1 MDEVLE
7 GLRVANM
14 AAGGHSGIF
23 KQSVSPTGQYNSPT
37 GSGQYNSPTGSG
49 QYRSPTGSGQYNS
62 PTGSGQY
69 GSPSASGQH
78 SQPMFASTAGAEG
91 VDVAVDEAARAGKQK
106 KLIAGAVVALCVLL
120 GFGGMLMFGGDDA
133 PAERKPNLAQVA
145 GAGEVT
151 VEGEGGPGGAPTKI
165 VEAKD
170 PGADPSR
177 GPPVRFRL
185 MSNPSGA
192 RVYYR
197 GRERGTTP
205 FVLEVPATDE
215 GSVTAELTFAMDGY
229 VAETVITGGSGE
241 VVLMQKLQK
250 RPPTPTVRETRSYAS
265 SSRDNRDSRVEQ
277 AVASAPAAVVP
288 ASASAPA
295 SSAPAPDTASLV
307 AAGLG
312 NLSSTPRPA
321 AAPTGDVI
329 LPFGEGMSPP
339 QVIKEGKS
347 IQYTREAR
355 AAKIEGTM
363 IVKCVITVKGKLENC
378 RVLKS
383 LPHMESV
390 VLESLRSRV
399 YNPITF
405 QGKPVAV
412 DYTFNIRLVPP
423 RR

>member
-1 MDEVLE
+1 
-7 GLRVANM
+7 
-14 AAGGHSGIF
+14 
-23 KQSVSPTGQYNSPT
+23 
-37 GSGQYNSPTGSG
+37 
-49 QYRSPTGSGQYNS
+49 
-62 PTGSGQY
+62 
-69 GSPSASGQH
+69 
-78 SQPMFASTAGAEG
+78 
-91 VDVAVDEAARAGKQK
+91 
-106 KLIAGAVVALCVLL
+106 VVALCVLL

-133 PAERKPNLAQVA
+133 PAERKPNLAEVA

-170 PGADPSR
+170 PGADPSK

-250 RPPTPTVRETRSYAS
+250 RPPTPVVRESRSERNS
-265 SSRDNRDSRVEQ
+265 NRVEQ
-277 AVASAPAAVVP
+277 AVASSSAPASVVPASSSATAASAPAAV
-288 ASASAPA
+288 ST
-295 SSAPAPDTASLV
+295 PDTASLV
-307 AAGLG
+307 AVGLG
-312 NLSSTPRPA
+312 SLSTGSARPA

-339 QVIKEGKS
+339 QVLKEGKS

-378 RVLKS
+378 RVLKT
-383 LPHMESV
+383 LPHMEQV
-390 VLESLRSRV
+390 VLESLKSRV
-399 YNPITF
+399 YAPITF
-405 QGKPVAV
+405 QGRPVGV